1 MPKITSIE
9 DLRQVREQ
17 AEQSIRV
24 REKAGTQIIVGMG
37 TCGIAAGARETLRA
51 ILAELARRGLQ
62 ANVTTVGCIGMCV
75 QEPLV
80 DIVQPDKA
88 RITYGR
94 VTADRIPK
102 LIEEHL
108 VKGNI
113 VREWIVGEIA
123 NAQYNNQT

>member
-1 MPKITSIE
+1 MPKIMSLE
-9 DLRQVREQ
+9 DLKRVRSQ
-17 AEQSIRV
+17 AEQTIQV

-37 TCGIAAGARETLRA
+37 TCGIAAGARETMRA
-51 ILAELARRGLQ
+51 ILAELAKRNLQ

-80 DIVQPDKA
+80 DIVQPGKA
-88 RITYGR
+88 RVTYGR
-94 VTADRIPK
+94 LSADRVPK
-102 LIEEHL
+102 LIEEAL

-123 NAQYNNQT
+123 TEGASS